1 MSRQDPEA
9 GRHKKLAA
17 NRFCVVTQSNH
28 VATQL
33 RLLHHN
39 YVVTV
44 SKSVAIELK
53 QKLRSKVTTEDYK
66 LRQRPATRT

>member
-1 MSRQDPEA
+1 MSRQDLKA

-17 NRFCVVTQSNH
+17 NKFCVATQSNH

-39 YVVTV
+39 YVVTI
-44 SKSVAIELK
+44 SKSVMTELK
-53 QKLRSKVTTEDYK
+53 
-66 LRQRPATRT
+66 

>member
-17 NRFCVVTQSNH
+17 NRFCVAIQSNH

-33 RLLHHN
+33 RLLH
-39 YVVTV
+39 YSSVTKV
-44 SKSVAIELK
+44 SKSVATELK
-53 QKLRSKVTTEDYK
+53 
-66 LRQRPATRT
+66 